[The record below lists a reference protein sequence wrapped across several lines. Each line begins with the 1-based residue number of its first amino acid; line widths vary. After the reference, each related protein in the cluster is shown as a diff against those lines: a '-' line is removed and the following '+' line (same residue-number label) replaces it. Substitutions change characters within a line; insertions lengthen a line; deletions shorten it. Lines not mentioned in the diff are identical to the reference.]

1 MKRLLLLWQRTAADA
16 AVQCCTSA
24 THDINRVASRCEHE
38 GLSFLTL
45 TLPALGKEFERAL
58 DQGRVTDAL
67 LSYTGQKR
75 GFPVLF
81 QDFLQLVFA
90 RDGGRLL
97 DEPSPEAIQA
107 IRQLT
112 LMFGKVRLPCRDT
125 RVTKAFDD
133 FVECEQQMKAAEF
146 QLSLDDL
153 SEFGRI
159 SDMLFADAFSRLDL
173 DVYDGVIVGQH
184 GPGATADKLRGNA
197 KFNQREWTDRLE
209 EYFPAMENLIPSYRF
224 IPDLDDLQWL
234 DPGSE
239 LPVRVVSVPKTMK
252 TPRIIAI
259 EPTCMQYMQQG
270 LMVRLVKYLESNNLT
285 RGMIGILDQFPNQ
298 ELAREGSLTGELAT
312 LDLSEASDRVSNQL
326 VTTMLGHFPH
336 LSGAVQATRS
346 VRADVPGHGIIP
358 LVKFASMGSALT
370 FPIEVCVFLTLIFVG
385 IQKSLGR
392 RLTPRDVAS
401 LRGQVRAY
409 GDDLIVPVT
418 AVPSVVETLELYG
431 FKVNRSKSF
440 WTGKFRESCGKEYYN
455 GHDVSICRVR
465 SELPAHR
472 RDGPGLVSLVALRNQ
487 LYWAGYWGTARF
499 LDELLETLI
508 PFPIV
513 SPESPVHGR
522 ESVLPIQADEIH
534 SRYQYPVVLGM
545 LTRSRIPTS
554 PLDGVGALHKCLT
567 KQGELP
573 FVDARHLERQGRPD
587 VVDIYIGK
595 DRAI

>member
-239 LPVRVVSVPKTMK
+239 RPVRVVSVPKTMK

-431 FKVNRSKSF
+431 
-440 WTGKFRESCGKEYYN
+440 
-455 GHDVSICRVR
+455 
-465 SELPAHR
+465 
-472 RDGPGLVSLVALRNQ
+472 
-487 LYWAGYWGTARF
+487 
-499 LDELLETLI
+499 
-508 PFPIV
+508 
-513 SPESPVHGR
+513 
-522 ESVLPIQADEIH
+522 
-534 SRYQYPVVLGM
+534 
-545 LTRSRIPTS
+545 
-554 PLDGVGALHKCLT
+554 
-567 KQGELP
+567 
-573 FVDARHLERQGRPD
+573 
-587 VVDIYIGK
+587 
-595 DRAI
+595 